1 MISQN
6 AQSEFNNVS
15 FSYRYLDIVA
25 KAVIVIGA
33 ICLIAGII
41 VTIIGMYNNGSYK
54 EYISYLGQQR
64 ITAGLTSIASGVLF
78 SLCGF
83 AGLAINDIRKHI
95 ATDFNLKYDDPEEHI
110 G

>member
-1 MISQN
+1 
-6 AQSEFNNVS
+6 
-15 FSYRYLDIVA
+15 
-25 KAVIVIGA
+25 
-33 ICLIAGII
+33 
-41 VTIIGMYNNGSYK
+41 MYNSGSYK
-54 EYISYLGQQR
+54 EYISYLGQQQ

-83 AGLAINDIRKHI
+83 AGLAINDIRKHV

>member
-41 VTIIGMYNNGSYK
+41 VTIIGMYNSGSYK
-54 EYISYLGQQR
+54 
-64 ITAGLTSIASGVLF
+64 V
-78 SLCGF
+78 
-83 AGLAINDIRKHI
+83 
-95 ATDFNLKYDDPEEHI
+95 
-110 G
+110 